1 MASRSCSLSTRRREA
16 LDGTQLIRY
25 FSTIGMVSMLRKCPY
40 MVSML
45 RKCPYRVEI
54 WTQAALLYDQGG
66 KT

>member
-40 MVSML
+40 
-45 RKCPYRVEI
+45 RVEI